1 MRAMLDELM
10 GEDRDGD
17 RQKPARNF
25 SDEDVCKYH
34 ICGFCPHEEFDKTR
48 TDFGACPLV
57 HDDRSKGQWEALSD
71 EERAKYPYER
81 DLKKW
86 LDKMVDDLGKK
97 VKRNQERLD
106 SEANP
111 AFLPDDQATID
122 KMGARITEL
131 LASSQTAGDQGN
143 VDAAQ
148 AAAAQADIVKA
159 EKKAFEADAKA
170 RATANS
176 SSRYGQQEVCQISGL
191 IINSEETRVR
201 DHKMGRNYRSW
212 CKLHEKLT
220 ELNETV
226 KKRSEQAALPPPPR
240 LPNKDREAPR
250 SSNPDRHTP
259 RDRERDR
266 EKRSEPDRRH
276 SRDRERE
283 RDTVRSYR
291 SSSRPDSDRHRSSSD
306 RASHRSRDSHRS
318 SRDRHR
324 SRSPER

>member
-1 MRAMLDELM
+1 MTDAMRAMLDELM

-17 RQKPARNF
+17 RQKPARKVH
-25 SDEDVCKYH
+25 DDDVCKYH
-34 ICGFCPHEEFDKTR
+34 LCGFCPYEEFDKTR
-48 TDFGACPLV
+48 TDYGPCPSV
-57 HDDRSKGQWEALSD
+57 HDDRSKGQWEALCD

-81 DLKKW
+81 ELKKW

-97 VKRNQERLD
+97 VKRNQDRLD

-111 AFLPDDQATID
+111 AFLPDDQATVD
-122 KMGARITEL
+122 RMGARITEL
-131 LASSQTAGDQGN
+131 LSASQVAGEQGN
-143 VDAAQ
+143 VDGAQ

-159 EKKAFEADAKA
+159 EKTSFEADSKA

-220 ELNETV
+220 ELNETF
-226 KKRSEQAALPPPPR
+226 KKRAEAVSLPPPPR
-240 LPNKDREAPR
+240 LPSKDREAPR
-250 SSNPDRHTP
+250 HREADKP
-259 RDRERDR
+259 RPRERERD
-266 EKRSEPDRRH
+266 SAYDTDRRKD

-283 RDTVRSYR
+283 RDRDRDRSVMLCTLLTIGLEFTCHGLC
-291 SSSRPDSDRHRSSSD
+291 HRSCSLFVIW
-306 RASHRSRDSHRS
+306 RTAWNVH
-318 SRDRHR
+318 
-324 SRSPER
+324 